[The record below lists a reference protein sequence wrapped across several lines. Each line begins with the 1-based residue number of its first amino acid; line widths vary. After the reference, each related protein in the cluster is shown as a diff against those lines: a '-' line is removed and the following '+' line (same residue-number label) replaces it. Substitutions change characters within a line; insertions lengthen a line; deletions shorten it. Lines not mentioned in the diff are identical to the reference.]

1 MSIHQLVTERFKAAL
16 IAVSGRE
23 SVDPIVQV
31 AGRPEFGDYQVNGVM
46 GLAKSMGC
54 KPRELAEQVIQKID
68 AQGLIAK
75 MEVAGPG
82 FINVTLDAHYII
94 SELQRASDCKRL
106 GVSQL
111 TPQRVVVD
119 YSSVNLAK
127 EMHVGH
133 LRSTIIGD
141 AIARVNEFLGHTVIR
156 QNHVGDWGTQ
166 FGMLVAFLV
175 ESRKDPMANVDLSD
189 LESFYRQAKARFDD
203 PAFADMARNYVVRL
217 QAGDP
222 EVLALWRHFVDVSM
236 SHCDKVYEKLGVQ
249 LTRDDVRGESAYNDA
264 LPGLVNELREQGLSQ
279 LSEGADVVLVD
290 EFKGRDGEASTFMV
304 RKKDGGFMYGTTDLA
319 AARYRAQEL
328 KADRSLYVVDSR
340 QSLHFQQLFVVA
352 RRAGF
357 VSPEVDLQ
365 HVAFG
370 MVLGKDGKPFKT
382 RAGES
387 IKLNDLLNEAV
398 QRAQQLVAA
407 KNPDMPEHQQ
417 FEIAKAVGIGAVKYA
432 DLSKNR
438 TSDYVFDW
446 ESMLSFE
453 GNTAPYLQYACVRP
467 ARIALRVGSWKDSI
481 PFSLDAPMERALGVH
496 LMRFEDALRTV
507 ARDSTPHVLCAYL
520 YDLAAAYSRFY
531 EHCPVIEGE
540 VVNTGRLKLSNL
552 AGRTL
557 AAGLELLGIAALKEM

>member
-1 MSIHQLVTERFKAAL
+1 MSIQQLLAERFKAAL
-16 IAVSGRE
+16 IRISGLE

-46 GLAKSMGC
+46 ALAKSL
-54 KPRELAEQVIQKID
+54 KRNPRELAQEVIQQVD
-68 AQGLIAK
+68 ATGVIAK

-82 FINVTLDAHYII
+82 FINVTLDLEFIRA
-94 SELQRASDCKRL
+94 SLQRASDSQQL
-106 GVSQL
+106 GVSAQA
-111 TPQRVVVD
+111 PQCVVVD

-141 AIARVNEFLGHTVIR
+141 TIARVNEFLGHTVIR

-175 ESRKDPMANVDLSD
+175 ESRNGAVSETALSD

-203 PAFADMARNYVVRL
+203 PAFADLARQYVVKL
-217 QAGDP
+217 QAGDT
-222 EVLALWRHFVDVSM
+222 EVLGLWRHFVEVSM
-236 SHCDKVYEKLGVQ
+236 SHCDKVYEKLGVH
-249 LTRDDVRGESAYNDA
+249 LTREDVRGESAYNDD
-264 LPGLVNELREQGLSQ
+264 LPGLVSELREAGISQ
-279 LSEGADVVLVD
+279 VSEGADVVMVE
-290 EFKGRDGEASTFMV
+290 EFKGREGEASTFMV

-319 AARYRAQEL
+319 AARYRAQVL
-328 KADRSLYVVDSR
+328 KADRCLYVVDSR
-340 QSLHFQQLFVVA
+340 QSLHFQQLFMVA

-357 VSPEVDLQ
+357 VPPQVDLQ

-382 RAGES
+382 REGES
-387 IKLNDLLNEAV
+387 IKLTNLLDEAI
-398 QRAQQLVAA
+398 QRARRLVAE
-407 KNPDMPEHQQ
+407 KNPDMPEPQQ
-417 FEIAKAVGIGAVKYA
+417 IEIAKAVGIGAVKYA

-446 ESMLSFE
+446 DSMLSFE

-467 ARIALRVGSWKDSI
+467 IRIALRVGSWNDGT
-481 PFSLDAPMERALGVH
+481 PFSLAAPLERALGLH
-496 LMRFEDALRTV
+496 LMRFEDALRSV
-507 ARDSTPHVLCAYL
+507 ARDSAPHVLCAYL
-520 YDLAAAYSRFY
+520 YELATAYSRFY
-531 EHCPVIEGE
+531 EHCPVIAGDA
-540 VVNTGRLKLSNL
+540 VDVGRLKLSNL

-557 AAGLELLGIAALKEM
+557 SAGLELLGIEAVREM